1 MFEVF
6 KKELRELLR
15 DKKTLMF
22 VVALPVLIF
31 PIIFG
36 TLGYFMA
43 QAHLNAEQEVH
54 TYSIVGDE
62 NATGFSESVFY
73 HKNFKLQNDLKFNS
87 KEELE
92 NAVTEGLIDLG
103 IYISSQPIINDKK
116 KSTVK
121 IEVIYNN
128 SSRVNYITE
137 KINKIFSAYKI
148 LVQHK
153 NLKDL
158 GITKQQEQDFVL
170 LPIELEL
177 IDSSNARESFGEKIG
192 ILLPYL
198 LIPIVLTGASYPA
211 IDLGAGE
218 KERGTL
224 ETLLLT
230 PITRTH
236 LVIGK
241 FITILTAS
249 LATSL
254 ITVISLGTW
263 MYIAK
268 QFISISFITDAIEL
282 IGTVDLILI
291 LLLLIPLACI
301 FSSLV
306 LAISI
311 YAKTFKEAQNYM
323 GPLSI
328 LTFFPLAISMMPNME
343 LNVKTSLIPIVNISL
358 AIRELLKGTVEY
370 NHVYLIIGSTSII
383 AIISILFCVKWFN
396 KEEVLFR

>member
-15 DKKTLMF
+15 DKKTLLF
-22 VVALPVLIF
+22 VVALPVFIF
-31 PIIFG
+31 PVIFG
-36 TLGYFMA
+36 VLGYFMA
-43 QAHLNAEQEVH
+43 QAHLSAEQEVH
-54 TYSIVGDE
+54 SYSIIGE
-62 NATGFSESVFY
+62 EYATGFSESVFY
-73 HKNFKLQNDLKFNS
+73 HKNFNLNKDIKTNT

-92 NAVTEGLIDLG
+92 KAVKNELIDLG
-103 IYISSQPIINDKK
+103 IYIESKPIIDGKI
-116 KSTVK
+116 KSIIK
-121 IEVIYNN
+121 IEVVFNN

-137 KINKIFSAYKI
+137 KINKIFSDYKVLI
-148 LVQHK
+148 QYK
-153 NLKDL
+153 NLKEL
-158 GITKQQEQDFVL
+158 GITKHQEQDFVL
-170 LPIELEL
+170 SPIELEL

-192 ILLPYL
+192 VLLPYL

-230 PITRTH
+230 PITRTQ
-236 LVIGK
+236 LVMGK

-254 ITVISLGTW
+254 ITVLSLGSW

-323 GPLSI
+323 GPLSM

>member
-15 DKKTLMF
+15 DKKTLLF
-22 VVALPVLIF
+22 VVALPVFIF
-31 PIIFG
+31 PVIFG
-36 TLGYFMA
+36 VLGYFMA
-43 QAHLNAEQEVH
+43 QAHLSAEQEVH
-54 TYSIVGDE
+54 SYSIIGE
-62 NATGFSESVFY
+62 EYATGFSESVFY
-73 HKNFKLQNDLKFNS
+73 HKNFNLNKDIKTNT

-92 NAVTEGLIDLG
+92 KAVKNELIDLG
-103 IYISSQPIINDKK
+103 IYIESKPIIDGKT
-116 KSTVK
+116 KSIIK
-121 IEVIYNN
+121 IEVVFNN

-137 KINKIFSAYKI
+137 KINKIFSDYKVLI
-148 LVQHK
+148 QYK
-153 NLKDL
+153 NLKEL
-158 GITKQQEQDFVL
+158 GITKHQEQDFVL
-170 LPIELEL
+170 SPIELEL

-192 ILLPYL
+192 VLLPYL

-230 PITRTH
+230 PITRTQ
-236 LVIGK
+236 LVMGK

-254 ITVISLGTW
+254 ITVLSLGSW

-323 GPLSI
+323 GPLSM